1 MTAISPP
8 HDVDGEDAAL
18 MAREKVIDEVADDG
32 IGFVS
37 GLGHDAADQDAG
49 AAVPFEVDH
58 AVGFTRAVD
67 FRPAMRTTGTLML
80 AWDKPEF
87 FLELRIAH
95 DLVAQRSASGRDD
108 LNHRLHSLGSSTAVP
123 IHQFRLKN

>member
-8 HDVDGEDAAL
+8 HDVNGEDAAL
-18 MAREKVIDEVADDG
+18 MAREKVIGKVADDG
-32 IGFVS
+32 IGFVP
-37 GLGHDAADQDAG
+37 GLGHDPADQDAG

-67 FRPAMRTTGTLML
+67 FRPAMRTAGTLML
-80 AWDKPEF
+80 GWDKLEF

-95 DLVAQRSASGRDD
+95 DLVAQRTAPCRDD
-108 LNHRLHSLGSSTAVP
+108 VDYRLHSLGEVLRRQCQFISSV
-123 IHQFRLKN
+123 

>member
-1 MTAISPP
+1 
-8 HDVDGEDAAL
+8 
-18 MAREKVIDEVADDG
+18 MAREKVIDEVANNG

-37 GLGHDAADQDAG
+37 RLGHNAADQDAG
-49 AAVPFEVDH
+49 AAVPFEVDD

-67 FRPAMRTTGTLML
+67 FCPAMRTAGTLML
-80 AWDKPEF
+80 GWDKLEF

-95 DLVAQRSASGRDD
+95 DLVAQRAATCRDD
-108 LNHRLHSLGSSTAVP
+108 VDYRLHSLGSSTAVT